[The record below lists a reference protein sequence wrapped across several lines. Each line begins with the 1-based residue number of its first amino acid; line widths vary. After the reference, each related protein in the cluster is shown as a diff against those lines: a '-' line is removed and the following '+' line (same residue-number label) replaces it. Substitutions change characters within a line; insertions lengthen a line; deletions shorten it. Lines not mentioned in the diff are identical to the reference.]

1 MHADR
6 DTLREEMRADRAV
19 ILGEIKTLREE
30 MHADRDTL
38 REEMRADR
46 DTLREEM
53 HADRAAIL
61 GEIKTLREEDAAA
74 DRASPFWER

>member
-1 MHADR
+1 MTEYMMAIIQAISTAGVLVVAALTFTR
-6 DTLREEMRADRAV
+6 RFTKA
-19 ILGEIKTLREE
+19 LREE

-46 DTLREEM
+46 EKLREEM

-61 GEIKTLREEDAAA
+61 GEIKTLR
-74 DRASPFWER
+74 